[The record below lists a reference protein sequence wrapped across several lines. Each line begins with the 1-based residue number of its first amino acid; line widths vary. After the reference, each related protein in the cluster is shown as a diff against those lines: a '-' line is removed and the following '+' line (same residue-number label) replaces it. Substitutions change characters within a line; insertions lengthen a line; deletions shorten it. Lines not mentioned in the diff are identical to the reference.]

1 MQVNTWNILLVLSQ
15 HGVNNALGLADFQ
28 TTWQDHLGA
37 LQCRIEGRSWV
48 LGHTLLYQNQ
58 NLAARSS
65 SATCQERLDKLPWS
79 WTDGMAKSICDTSS
93 VHWCTWRREPLGV
106 RVGPQNLQ
114 EWKRLWLLCA
124 SDAVWD
130 LECQCIGSQLAK
142 LTTSQTFVSP
152 MLNRFEHLSRVTSL
166 PKSFVL
172 PKSPRAG
179 SPHLLQWA

>member
-1 MQVNTWNILLVLSQ
+1 MNTWNILLVLSQ
-15 HGVNNALGLADFQ
+15 HGVHNALGLADFQ

-48 LGHTLLYQNQ
+48 LGQTLLYQHQ

-65 SATCQERLDKLPWS
+65 SACQERLDKLPWS

-93 VHWCTWRREPLGV
+93 VHWCTWNETGTF
-106 RVGPQNLQ
+106 GCDSWTALQ

-124 SDAVWD
+124 SDAVWN
-130 LECQCIGSQLAK
+130 LECPCIGSQLAK
-142 LTTSQTFVSP
+142 LSPSQTSVSP
-152 MLNRFEHLSRVTSL
+152 MLNRFENLSRVTSL
-166 PKSFVL
+166 PNPFVL